1 MVRMEQVDTP
11 TPRHLYTVSEVA
23 HALRISS
30 ETVRRKIAQGELRA
44 VEISQTPRK
53 QYRILSRDLSLWL
66 GEEQARAVFGVG
78 EALVTLRSVFAQLED
93 DDRTALL
100 EEAKVWARAQTPE
113 RGRVGRTVSVEAIA
127 ERFADR

>member
-1 MVRMEQVDTP
+1 MEQVDAAM
-11 TPRHLYTVSEVA
+11 PRHLYTVSEVA

-44 VEISQTPRK
+44 IEVSQTPRK

-78 EALVTLRSVFAQLED
+78 EALVTLRSAFAQLGEN
-93 DDRTALL
+93 DRTVLL
-100 EEAKVWARAQTPE
+100 YEAKAWARARTPE
-113 RGRVGRTVSVEAIA
+113 RDRVGRTVSAEAIA

>member
-1 MVRMEQVDTP
+1 MVIMEQVDAAM
-11 TPRHLYTVSEVA
+11 PRHLYTVSEVA

-44 VEISQTPRK
+44 VEVSQTPRK

-78 EALVTLRSVFAQLED
+78 EALVTLRSVFAQLES

-100 EEAKVWARAQTPE
+100 EEAKVWARTQMPE
-113 RGRVGRTVSVEAIA
+113 RDRVGRTVSAEAIA